1 MPTKITSKSKGPITE
16 GTDSPRTD
24 KPTATSA
31 NNIAAICNILL
42 TSLRKMTEPRCMLFA
57 TQFTPWCK
65 GYHQLETARSDVCH
79 TAKHPAITASISS
92 AQGPDA
98 IATGPTTQPEHDLRF
113 PRRKCRGL
121 IEATP
126 RLRFGIRMSALRSAV
141 IAGDGFAIDDARPE
155 SAGGP
160 TSRRSAVN

>member
-1 MPTKITSKSKGPITE
+1 MPTKITPTSKPPKNESTE
-16 GTDSPRTD
+16 SPRTD
-24 KPTATSA
+24 KPTATNA

-65 GYHQLETARSDVCH
+65 GYHQLETVRSDVCH

-98 IATGPTTQPEHDLRF
+98 IATGPTTQPSPLQERE
-113 PRRKCRGL
+113 RRRANVSTISGEL
-121 IEATP
+121 NDYGNAYSTI
-126 RLRFGIRMSALRSAV
+126 ALTWGRK
-141 IAGDGFAIDDARPE
+141 P
-155 SAGGP
+155 AGGFNSTDAAWSP
-160 TSRRSAVN
+160 ACIK